1 MASAVVALCLV
12 LVGVLAPL
20 SILAT
25 WAHDEVSDTDRYVET
40 VAPLAQS
47 PEVQAAVTTRLTD
60 RIMGLIDVE
69 AVTQDAIDALADRG
83 LRPRAVAS
91 LTALSGPLTQGVET
105 FVGNQ
110 VGRIVSSDEF
120 ADAWTQ
126 ANRVAHTQLV
136 AVLSGETGEAVQVS
150 GGAVQLNLGV
160 VIDRVKER
168 LLDAGFSLASRIPQV
183 SAEVTLFQSAELARA
198 QTAFRLLD
206 AAARALPVIALVLLG
221 VAVAVS
227 VRRRRTLTIGA
238 LVIAASMLVLGAALN
253 FFRIVYLDAVPSDRL
268 PADAAAVIFDQIVQ
282 FIRLNLRA
290 LLVISLAVAVV
301 AWVSGPEQAPAA
313 VRRGTT
319 RALDAVRH
327 RRDSAGLGT
336 GPVGDFLYTYRTPL
350 RIVVLGGAVLRVCAG
365 RPPHRGLDAGRGGG
379 RRTDPARVRAPVR
392 QAVRRRPG
400 TARPLSRAPRLTP
413 ASSAPGPGSRP
424 RGSGGVRPRPRPRP
438 APPRSP
444 RPADP
449 RTRPATW

>member
-1 MASAVVALCLV
+1 MSEKPAEDVAEVARLRAEVARLERELQETAATPPSTKHGGGWWRVPIVAICLI

-47 PEVQAAVTTRLTD
+47 PEVQAAVTTRLTA
-60 RIMGLIDVE
+60 RLMNLLDVE
-69 AVTQDAIDALADRG
+69 AVTQDAIDALAARG

-91 LTALSGPLTQGVET
+91 LTALSGPLTQGVEN
-105 FVGNQ
+105 FVSNQ
-110 VGRIVSSDEF
+110 VSRIVSSDEF
-120 ADAWTQ
+120 ATAWAQ
-126 ANRVAHTQLV
+126 ANRVAHTQMV

-150 GGAVQLNLGV
+150 GGTVELNLGV

-168 LLDAGFSLASRIPQV
+168 LLDAGFTLASRIPQV
-183 SAEVTLFQSAELARA
+183 SAEVTLFQSDELARA

-227 VRRRRTLTIGA
+227 LRRRRTLTIGA

-253 FFRIVYLDAVPSDRL
+253 LFRIAYLDAVPSDRL
-268 PADAAAVIFDQIVQ
+268 PADAAGVIFDQLVE

-290 LLVISLAVAVV
+290 LLVISLVVAFV

-319 RALDAVRH
+319 RALDAIRH

-336 GPVGDFLYTYRTPL
+336 GPVGEFLYTYRTPL
-350 RIVVLGGAVLRVCAG
+350 RIVVLGGAVMVYALADHPTGAWTLVVVAIAALILLVCELLSG
-365 RPPHRGLDAGRGGG
+365 RPAVSAHAPLGPSAGH
-379 RRTDPARVRAPVR
+379 PA
-392 QAVRRRPG
+392 
-400 TARPLSRAPRLTP
+400 
-413 ASSAPGPGSRP
+413 
-424 RGSGGVRPRPRPRP
+424 
-438 APPRSP
+438 
-444 RPADP
+444 
-449 RTRPATW
+449 

>member
-1 MASAVVALCLV
+1 M
-12 LVGVLAPL
+12 
-20 SILAT
+20 
-25 WAHDEVSDTDRYVET
+25 SDTDRYVET

-91 LTALSGPLTQGVET
+91 LTALSGPLTQGVEN

-168 LLDAGFSLASRIPQV
+168 LLDAGFTLASRIPQV
-183 SAEVTLFQSAELARA
+183 SAEVTLFQSDELARA

-290 LLVISLAVAVV
+290 LLVISLAVAFV

-327 RRDSAGLGT
+327 RRDSAGFGT

-350 RIVVLGGAVLRVCAG
+350 RIVVLGGAVLVYALADHPTGAWTLVVVAVAALILLVVELLSG
-365 RPPHRGLDAGRGGG
+365 RPAVVAQEPLGPSAGH
-379 RRTDPARVRAPVR
+379 PA
-392 QAVRRRPG
+392 
-400 TARPLSRAPRLTP
+400 
-413 ASSAPGPGSRP
+413 
-424 RGSGGVRPRPRPRP
+424 
-438 APPRSP
+438 
-444 RPADP
+444 
-449 RTRPATW
+449 

>member
-1 MASAVVALCLV
+1 MTDRPADEAAEVARLRAEVARLQSELETSSHERTGTHGGWWRVPVIALCLI
-12 LVGVLAPL
+12 LVGILAPL

-40 VAPLAQS
+40 IAPLAQS

-60 RIMGLIDVE
+60 RIMNLLDVE

-110 VGRIVSSDEF
+110 VGRIVGSDEF

-126 ANRVAHTQLV
+126 ANRVAHTQMV
-136 AVLSGETGEAVQVS
+136 AVLSGETGQAVEVS

-168 LLDAGFSLASRIPQV
+168 LLDAGFTLASRIPQV

-238 LVIAASMLVLGAALN
+238 LVIAASMLALGAALN

-336 GPVGDFLYTYRTPL
+336 GPVGGFLYTYRTPL
-350 RIVVLGGAVLRVCAG
+350 RIVVLGGAVLVYALADHPTGAWTLVVVAVAALILLVFELLSG
-365 RPPHRGLDAGRGGG
+365 RPAVGTHEPLGPSAGH
-379 RRTDPARVRAPVR
+379 PA
-392 QAVRRRPG
+392 
-400 TARPLSRAPRLTP
+400 
-413 ASSAPGPGSRP
+413 
-424 RGSGGVRPRPRPRP
+424 
-438 APPRSP
+438 
-444 RPADP
+444 
-449 RTRPATW
+449 

>member
-1 MASAVVALCLV
+1 M
-12 LVGVLAPL
+12 
-20 SILAT
+20 
-25 WAHDEVSDTDRYVET
+25 
-40 VAPLAQS
+40 
-47 PEVQAAVTTRLTD
+47 
-60 RIMGLIDVE
+60 
-69 AVTQDAIDALADRG
+69 RG

-91 LTALSGPLTQGVET
+91 LTALSGPLTQGVEN

-120 ADAWTQ
+120 ADAWAQ

-313 VRRGTT
+313 VRRGTS

-336 GPVGDFLYTYRTPL
+336 GPVGDFLYTYRTPV
-350 RIVVLGGAVLRVCAG
+350 RIVVLGGAVLVYALADHPTGAWTLVVVAIAALILLVCELLSG
-365 RPPHRGLDAGRGGG
+365 RPSVVAQEPLGPSAGH
-379 RRTDPARVRAPVR
+379 PA
-392 QAVRRRPG
+392 
-400 TARPLSRAPRLTP
+400 
-413 ASSAPGPGSRP
+413 
-424 RGSGGVRPRPRPRP
+424 
-438 APPRSP
+438 
-444 RPADP
+444 
-449 RTRPATW
+449 

>member
-1 MASAVVALCLV
+1 MSDDRPADETAEVARLRAEVARLERELHATAAGPSPKRGGGWWRVPVVALCLV

-91 LTALSGPLTQGVET
+91 LTALSGPLTQGVES

-126 ANRVAHTQLV
+126 ANRVAHTQMV

-206 AAARALPVIALVLLG
+206 AAARALPVIALILLG

-238 LVIAASMLVLGAALN
+238 LVIAASMLALGAALN

-350 RIVVLGGAVLRVCAG
+350 RIVVLGGAVLVYALADHPTGAWTLVVVAVAALILLVCELLSGRPAVVAQKPLGPSAG
-365 RPPHRGLDAGRGGG
+365 RPA
-379 RRTDPARVRAPVR
+379 
-392 QAVRRRPG
+392 
-400 TARPLSRAPRLTP
+400 
-413 ASSAPGPGSRP
+413 
-424 RGSGGVRPRPRPRP
+424 
-438 APPRSP
+438 
-444 RPADP
+444 
-449 RTRPATW
+449 